1 MGGKSITLIKSGAT
15 TTSSSPE
22 QKDASTP
29 STSTSELLAKSNVKI
44 IEPEKKTN
52 KQRQQNRGIKPIRI
66 KVNKTFSY

>member
-29 STSTSELLAKSNVKI
+29 STSPSEPLAKSNVEI
-44 IEPEKKTN
+44 IEPEKN
-52 KQRQQNRGIKPIRI
+52 KQTETTKQRD
-66 KVNKTFSY
+66 

>member
-29 STSTSELLAKSNVKI
+29 STSPSEPLAKSNVEI
-44 IEPEKKTN
+44 IEPEKKQTN
-52 KQRQQNRGIKPIRI
+52 KD
-66 KVNKTFSY
+66 NKTEGLSLFGKR